1 MKLYVDPNKSI
12 QTTILEN
19 IAEKTRTLIKVY
31 LLLYLFSVLNF
42 VLAIFLLVSGANII
56 CLGITLSAG
65 LILFIAQRVVRKKA
79 INLLAVQESIKDGN
93 IDVTLMEVGEDGKVL
108 KTVNGDNA
116 KEMFGRIYAK
126 SEDKIEYTADE
137 KFKVV
142 VSNVIPTAI
151 ASIEES
157 LERNKIH
164 LVNKSSSALNKTITL
179 LFSELNEAKAAR
191 NVLDAAG
198 YSVGHAEAVG

>member
-1 MKLYVDPNKSI
+1 M
-12 QTTILEN
+12 ILEN
-19 IAEKTRTLIKVY
+19 IAEKTRTLIKIY
-31 LLLYLFSVLNF
+31 LLLYLFSVVNF
-42 VLAIFLLVSGANII
+42 VLTIFLLVSGANII

-65 LILFIAQRVVRKKA
+65 LILFIISGLVKRKA

-93 IDVTLMEVGEDGKVL
+93 IDVTLTEVGEDGKVL
-108 KTVNGDNA
+108 KTINGDSA
-116 KEMFGRIYAK
+116 REMFEHISTK
-126 SEDKIEYTADE
+126 TEDKFEYSADE

-142 VSNVIPTAI
+142 VNNVIPTAI
-151 ASIEES
+151 VSIEES
-157 LERNKIH
+157 LEKNEIN
-164 LVNKSSSALNKTITL
+164 LINKSSSALNKTITL